1 MLLDLV
7 THGIGDT
14 GGQLGRNKTRPITR
28 PGAERREAV
37 GAHRNRQEQEDEST
51 VTLFGTLGE
60 QKVGLGEPDRG
71 LDNLFCTR

>member
-28 PGAERREAV
+28 PEAERRGAV
-37 GAHRNRQEQEDEST
+37 GAHRNRQEQEEEPT

-60 QKVGLGEPDRG
+60 QKMRLGEPEKG
-71 LDNLFCTR
+71 LDDLFCTR